1 MQTLTDE
8 PHADA
13 LDELTVE
20 QLTQIEDQFRT
31 WSFGIYYK
39 RAFREEPD
47 LLKRFVKALL
57 ASARPIGDRQMM
69 IDWYLE
75 RRTARRARAPKTR
88 PHA

>member
-8 PHADA
+8 PHSEPAE
-13 LDELTVE
+13 ELTVE

-69 IDWYLE
+69 IDWYLG
-75 RRTARRARAPKTR
+75 RRASRRAKALKTGS
-88 PHA
+88 HA